1 MRYILILLFCFGT
14 AYGQVGTDTVW
25 FGKVMKMRAA
35 RIDSLLTSSI
45 TGVTITGG
53 VDSIWRVAG
62 KDSIFWRRNG
72 NTFKIKDSTGGGGI
86 VWGAITGTLSDQ
98 KDLYDSLLQ
107 RVRYNDTAS
116 MLSKYLRR
124 TDTASLSSRIN
135 LKLNIS
141 DTSVFQRDSIGS
153 YGIMANNTNATAPV
167 VRFTFRQTG
176 TLTLPDSLITWSGT
190 TAPSGTTNH
199 TYEWQQLGN
208 VIHYQFIL
216 SYGTAGTSN
225 TTVQIKKPDDM
236 PSVKQKSGQTA
247 ANSLL
252 GRGVGQQSATKT
264 STTSPTGTITSVKRN
279 AGNTA
284 DEFVL
289 STAAVNTSFVI
300 IQGSYF
306 TD

>member
-1 MRYILILLFCFGT
+1 MIALLCSFT
-14 AYGQVGTDTVW
+14 VSAQVGVDTVY
-25 FGKVMKMRAA
+25 FSKVMRSRAA
-35 RIDSLLTSSI
+35 RFDTLAI
-45 TGVTITGG
+45 GVLQGGG
-53 VDSIWRVAG
+53 VDSIWRVSG
-62 KDSIFWRRNG
+62 KDSIFWRRG
-72 NTFKIKDSTGGGGI
+72 GTTFKIKDSTGGGGGS
-86 VWGAITGTLSDQ
+86 VNWGDIGGTIEAQL
-98 KDLYDSLLQ
+98 DLQAALDGKLNKL
-107 RVRYNDTAS
+107 DTTT
-116 MLSKYLRR
+116 MLAPYLREA
-124 TDTASLSSRIN
+124 DTASLSNRIN

-167 VRFTFRQTG
+167 TKFTFRQTG
-176 TLTLPDSLITWSGT
+176 TLTLPDSLITWTGT
-190 TAPSGTTNH
+190 TAPSGSTTH

-225 TTVQIKKPDDM
+225 TTVAIKKPDDM
-236 PSVKQKSGQTA
+236 PSVKQKSGQTN

-264 STTSPTGTITSVKRN
+264 ATNSPTGTITSVKRN

-289 STAAVNTSFVI
+289 TTAAVNTSFVI
-300 IQGSYF
+300 IQGTYF